1 MKLNFLKKAA
11 AVLTASLMTLSMVV
25 PAMATGGEATQKT
38 TKVYIHKIKM
48 PNLNGWPKAQN
59 PDGTYP
65 GVTGPGYDGRKI
77 NSITDYFGTGA
88 EELAGV
94 YFKYY
99 ELTKDQYEAVSTA
112 PDNDSEASIQAIFTD
127 RGWGAVPTPKETR
140 ATTGDN
146 DNPLDV
152 DLKYPEGGEAY
163 YWFIEVPRNLA
174 GGQTLAGAAAVPF
187 GITLP
192 LYNKNGVAFDAAD
205 NPLHVYP
212 KNTVT
217 DKPDVKKTID
227 TNKAKVGGAYPYNIG
242 DEVPYTI
249 TTVVKKNSNYAT
261 LRWSDSMTEGLT
273 LIADIRNITES
284 IKVKLKN
291 NANLGDG
298 TGVVLEDRDYTVD
311 VDEVNGQYRGFTLKF
326 TETGLAK
333 VKLQPDDTTIT
344 ITYKAELNEK
354 AEVAITE
361 SNDVTFNYGNNP
373 SEGNSPKPSKPSG
386 DDNKLKVK
394 KLVDGN
400 EPTDPNLSITVTLYN
415 AQTNEAVNTDP
426 VKVLNQGNNWQEEW
440 TGLDKDTEYYVVET
454 ITDGMGFTPTYSVED
469 GNFKINNKKTDNPP
483 PISPEKPKVV
493 TFGKQFIKVEKGN
506 DNKKLAGAKFVV
518 GKTVQDGA
526 TTKNQYLVLKTE
538 AEQTGNLN
546 TYNTK
551 ETAYQNA
558 LNATY
563 NSDTE
568 REAAVSQAKTER
580 DTAYKALILK
590 WKWEDEV
597 VVPPN
602 QATPPTNAFTFT
614 TGEDGKFA
622 IVGLESGTYFLKETM
637 APVGYVLNTNNIA
650 FTIVDGESWRD
661 ATGIEFHT
669 KVPNSKV
676 TIPQTG
682 GIGTILFTLAGAT
695 LMGGAVF
702 AMKKR
707 DEDEEE

>member
-174 GGQTLAGAAAVPF
+174 GGETLSEAAAVPF

-192 LYNKNGVAFDAAD
+192 LYNKDGVVFDTN

-217 DKPDVKKTID
+217 NKPDVDKTINTTKPQVD
-227 TNKAKVGGAYPYNIG
+227 DAYPYNIG

-249 TTVVKKNSNYAT
+249 TTVVKPKSNYAT

-273 LIADIRNITES
+273 FIANS
-284 IKVKLKN
+284 IQVKLKN
-291 NANLGDG
+291 NENPGDNDE
-298 TGVVLEDRDYTVD
+298 GVVLVANTHYTVD
-311 VDEVNGQYRGFTLKF
+311 VDTDNRGFTLQFK
-326 TETGLAK
+326 EDGLSK
-333 VKLQPDDTTIT
+333 VNLKADDTKIT

-354 AEVAITE
+354 ALVAIPE

-373 SEGNSPKPSKPSG
+373 SEGNSPKPSKPRG

-394 KLVDGN
+394 KLVDGRD
-400 EPTDPNLSITVTLYN
+400 PVDPNLSITVTLYN
-415 AQTNEAVNTDP
+415 AQTNKAVNTDP
-426 VKVLNQGNNWQEEW
+426 RKVLNQGNNWQAEW

-454 ITDGMGFTPTYSVED
+454 VEDGTGFTPIYSVDGD
-469 GNFKINNKKTDNPP
+469 GNFVINNKKTDNPP

-493 TFGKQFIKVEKGN
+493 TFGKQFIKVDKGD
-506 DNKKLAGAKFVV
+506 DNKKLSGAKFVV
-518 GKTVQDGA
+518 GKTVQEGA
-526 TTKNQYLVLKTE
+526 TTKNQYLVLKTGANRE
-538 AEQTGNLN
+538 EDLN
-546 TYNTK
+546 NYNTK

-558 LNATY
+558 LKATY
-563 NSDTE
+563 NSE
-568 REAAVSQAKTER
+568 REREVAVDQAKDER
-580 DTAYKALILK
+580 DDAYKILK
-590 WKWEDEV
+590 LKWTWVDEV
-597 VVPPN
+597 DAN
-602 QATPPTNAFTFT
+602 PPTNAFTFT

-622 IVGLESGTYFLKETM
+622 IVGLESGSYFLKETQ
-637 APVGYVLNTNNIA
+637 APVGYVKLTNNID
-650 FTIVDGESWRD
+650 FTVNETSWED
-661 ATGIEFHT
+661 ANGIDFHT

>member
-1 MKLNFLKKAA
+1 MKLNFLKKVA

-25 PAMATGGEATQKT
+25 PAMATGGAATEAT

-77 NSITDYFGTGA
+77 DSITDYFGTGA

-99 ELTKDQYEAVSTA
+99 KLSKEQYEAVSGRA
-112 PDNDSEASIQAIFTD
+112 ADSVEDVEEVFRDNNL
-127 RGWGAVPTPKETR
+127 GVVPTPTETR
-140 ATTGDN
+140 TATTGDSN
-146 DNPLDV
+146 NPLGV
-152 DLKYPEGGEAY
+152 DLTYPVGGESY

-174 GGQTLAGAAAVPF
+174 GGQTLSEAAAVPF

-192 LYNKNGVAFDAAD
+192 LYNKDGVVFDERN

-217 DKPDVKKTID
+217 NKPDVDKTIN
-227 TNKAKVGGAYPYNIG
+227 TTKTKVGGAYPYNIG

-249 TTVVKKNSNYAT
+249 TTVVKPKSNYAT

-273 LIADIRNITES
+273 LIADTRNITES

-298 TGVVLEDRDYTVD
+298 TGVVLEGRDYTVD

-326 TETGLAK
+326 TETGLTK
-333 VKLQPDDTTIT
+333 VNLQPDNTTIT

-354 AEVAITE
+354 AELAITE

-373 SEGNSPKPSKPSG
+373 SEGNSPKPSKPRG

-394 KLVDGN
+394 KLVDDN
-400 EPTDPNLSITVTLYN
+400 VPTDPNLSITVTLYN
-415 AQTNEAVNTDP
+415 AQTNVAVNTDP
-426 VKVLNQGNNWQEEW
+426 RKVLNQANNWQAEW

-454 ITDGMGFTPTYSVED
+454 VEDGTGFTPIYSVDGD
-469 GNFKINNKKTDNPP
+469 GNFVINNKKTDNPP
-483 PISPEKPKVV
+483 PISPDKPKVV
-493 TFGKQFIKVEKGN
+493 TFGKQFIKIEKGN

-518 GKTVQDGA
+518 GKTVQEGA
-526 TTKNQYLVLKTE
+526 TTTNKYLALKTE
-538 AEQTGNLN
+538 AEQAGNLN

-563 NSDTE
+563 NSDIE
-568 REAAVSQAKTER
+568 KEAAIRQAKTER
-580 DTAYKALILK
+580 DEAYKALILK

-597 VVPPN
+597 
-602 QATPPTNAFTFT
+602 ATNPPTNAFTFT

-622 IVGLESGTYFLKETM
+622 IVGLESGNYFLKETV

-650 FTIVDGESWRD
+650 FTIVDKDSWTD
-661 ATGIEFHT
+661 ATGIDGHT